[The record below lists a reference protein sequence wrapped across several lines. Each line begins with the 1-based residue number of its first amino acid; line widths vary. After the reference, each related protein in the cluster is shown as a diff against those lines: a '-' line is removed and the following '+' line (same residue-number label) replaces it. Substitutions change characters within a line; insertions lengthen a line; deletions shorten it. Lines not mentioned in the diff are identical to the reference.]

1 MKRAIQAAFAAA
13 VLLLQGACGTARD
26 IAGDFA
32 SDAPMLSEVSPT
44 QAVSGQTV
52 QFTANICRE
61 DGTVIPVSDGSS
73 ADLSSTQFFWNFGT
87 GAEPNTSTEMFP
99 TVQIRDGIR
108 APYECHLTLRDGCVG
123 KDKEAT
129 YDFTLFVTPLTV
141 GAVSPTGGIGNGE
154 GTFSVLVSSGVV
166 TSFAWNFGQAAS
178 PSGSNQANPTVTF
191 NEAGGLFPASV
202 IVSNPFEAVEVPFT
216 LDIAPDP
223 NAEP

>member
-1 MKRAIQAAFAAA
+1 MKRAILAAIGAA

-52 QFTANICRE
+52 KFTANICRE
-61 DGTVIPVSDGSS
+61 DGTVIPVSDGTT
-73 ADLSSTQFFWNFGT
+73 ADLGSTQFFWDFGT

-99 TVQIRDGIR
+99 EVQVRDGIR
-108 APYECHLTLRDGCVG
+108 SPYTCKLTLRDGCVG
-123 KDKEAT
+123 KDREAT
-129 YDFTLFVTPLTV
+129 YEFTLFVTPLTV
-141 GAVSPTGGIGNGE
+141 GGVSPTGGIGGGT

-166 TSFAWNFGQAAS
+166 TNFAWNFGQASS
-178 PSGSNQANPTVTF
+178 PSGSNAANPSVTF
-191 NEAGGLFPASV
+191 NEAGGLFQGSV

-216 LDIAPDP
+216 LDIAPKP
-223 NAEP
+223 